1 MKLDVIYMDN
11 HLLVVNKQQGLLS
24 QGDETGD
31 VDLVAMAKE
40 HLKKKF
46 NKPGNVF
53 VGLVHRL
60 DRPASG
66 VLALA
71 RTSKAA
77 SRLSAQ
83 FRDNLPKKRYFAMVE
98 GNCEGEGVCENY
110 LIKRDKGVRVTS
122 KNTPSAQYAELSW
135 KAVAWKGSVTL
146 VEVLLK
152 TGRPHQIRAQLSHMG
167 FPILGDFKYGAKKE
181 LDGKNLALHCFFLSL
196 SHPVKDETMK
206 WVARTPR
213 SWSGRFG
220 DEMEYIINSA
230 IKRN

>member
-1 MKLDVIYMDN
+1 MKLDVIYLDN
-11 HLLVVNKQQGLLS
+11 HLMVVNKPQGLLS
-24 QGDETGD
+24 QADETGD
-31 VDLVAMAKE
+31 IDLVTLAKE

-83 FRDNLPKKRYFAMVE
+83 FRENLPEKHYFAMVE
-98 GNCEGEGVCENY
+98 GDCEGKGVCSNY
-110 LIKRDKGVRVTS
+110 LIKRDKRVHVTS
-122 KNTPSAQYAELSW
+122 KNTISAQHAELFW
-135 KAVAWKGSVTL
+135 RAVAWKSGLTL
-146 VEVLLK
+146 LEVLLK
-152 TGRPHQIRAQLSHMG
+152 TGRPHQIRAQISHMG
-167 FPILGDFKYGAKKE
+167 FPILGDFKYGAKRE

-196 SHPVKDETMK
+196 FHPVKDETMK
-206 WVARTPR
+206 WLARPPR
-213 SWSGRFG
+213 SWSGKFG
-220 DEMEYIINSA
+220 DEIEHIINEA
-230 IKRN
+230 

>member
-66 VLALA
+66 VMALA

-98 GNCEGEGVCENY
+98 GDCEGEGVCENY
-110 LIKRDKGVRVTS
+110 LVKR
-122 KNTPSAQYAELSW
+122 EE
-135 KAVAWKGSVTL
+135 GS
-146 VEVLLK
+146 
-152 TGRPHQIRAQLSHMG
+152 G
-167 FPILGDFKYGAKKE
+167 
-181 LDGKNLALHCFFLSL
+181 NL
-196 SHPVKDETMK
+196 
-206 WVARTPR
+206 
-213 SWSGRFG
+213 
-220 DEMEYIINSA
+220 
-230 IKRN
+230 

>member
-11 HLLVVNKQQGLLS
+11 HLMVVNKPQGLLS
-24 QGDETGD
+24 QADETGD
-31 VDLVAMAKE
+31 IDLVTLAKE

-66 VLALA
+66 VMALA

-83 FRDNLPKKRYFAMVE
+83 FRDNQPKKRYFAMVE
-98 GNCEGEGVCENY
+98 GDCEGEGVCSNY
-110 LIKRDKGVRVTS
+110 LIKRDKRVCVTS
-122 KNTPSAQYAELSW
+122 KNTPSAQHAELSW
-135 KAVAWKGSVTL
+135 RAVAWKSRLTL

-152 TGRPHQIRAQLSHMG
+152 TGRPHQIRTQLSHMG
-167 FPILGDFKYGAKKE
+167 FPILGDFKYGAKRE
-181 LDGKNLALHCFFLSL
+181 LDGRNLALHCFFLSL

-206 WVARTPR
+206 WIGRPPR

-220 DEMEYIINSA
+220 DEIEHIINET
-230 IKRN
+230 